1 MKKRNRYPD
10 RKLIARVACIVI
22 LLAALGIV
30 ATLIAMCGANMKN
43 LLMKTLTKLLI
54 ASLILAIASVLIQTP
69 IMTNE
74 VALAQMDAS
83 DVSFMAWSLYR
94 PTMTII
100 RIILCI
106 ISGGIL
112 STVAMDIH
120 NYINKNEK
128 E

>member
-1 MKKRNRYPD
+1 MKK
-10 RKLIARVACIVI
+10 
-22 LLAALGIV
+22 
-30 ATLIAMCGANMKN
+30 

-69 IMTNE
+69 VMTNE

-120 NYINKNEK
+120 NYVNKNEK

>member
-1 MKKRNRYPD
+1 MKK
-10 RKLIARVACIVI
+10 
-22 LLAALGIV
+22 
-30 ATLIAMCGANMKN
+30 

-69 IMTNE
+69 VMTNE

-83 DVSFMAWSLYR
+83 DVSFMAWSFYR
-94 PTMTII
+94 PTMTIV

-106 ISGGIL
+106 ISGCIL
-112 STVAMDIH
+112 GTVAQDIH

>member
-1 MKKRNRYPD
+1 MKK
-10 RKLIARVACIVI
+10 
-22 LLAALGIV
+22 
-30 ATLIAMCGANMKN
+30 

-54 ASLILAIASVLIQTP
+54 ASFILAIASVLIQTP
-69 IMTNE
+69 VMTNE

-83 DVSFMAWSLYR
+83 DVSFMTWSLYR

-100 RIILCI
+100 RLILCV
-106 ISGGIL
+106 ISGCIL
-112 STVAMDIH
+112 GTVAMDIR

>member
-1 MKKRNRYPD
+1 MKK
-10 RKLIARVACIVI
+10 
-22 LLAALGIV
+22 
-30 ATLIAMCGANMKN
+30 

>member
-1 MKKRNRYPD
+1 MKK
-10 RKLIARVACIVI
+10 
-22 LLAALGIV
+22 
-30 ATLIAMCGANMKN
+30 

-54 ASLILAIASVLIQTP
+54 ASLILFIASVLIQTP
-69 IMTNE
+69 VMTNE

-83 DVSFMAWSLYR
+83 DISFMTWSLYR
-94 PTMTII
+94 PAMTIV

-106 ISGGIL
+106 ISGCIL
-112 STVAMDIH
+112 GTVARDIH

>member
-1 MKKRNRYPD
+1 MKE
-10 RKLIARVACIVI
+10 
-22 LLAALGIV
+22 
-30 ATLIAMCGANMKN
+30 

-69 IMTNE
+69 VMTNE

-83 DVSFMAWSLYR
+83 DVSFMTWSLYR
-94 PTMTII
+94 PTMTIV
-100 RIILCI
+100 RFILCI
-106 ISGGIL
+106 ISGCIL
-112 STVAMDIH
+112 GTVAQDIH

>member
-1 MKKRNRYPD
+1 MKK
-10 RKLIARVACIVI
+10 
-22 LLAALGIV
+22 
-30 ATLIAMCGANMKN
+30 
-43 LLMKTLTKLLI
+43 LLMKTLAKLLI

-69 IMTNE
+69 VMTNE

-120 NYINKNEK
+120 NYVNKNEK

>member
-1 MKKRNRYPD
+1 
-10 RKLIARVACIVI
+10 
-22 LLAALGIV
+22 
-30 ATLIAMCGANMKN
+30 
-43 LLMKTLTKLLI
+43 MKTLTKLLI

-69 IMTNE
+69 VMTNE

-83 DVSFMAWSLYR
+83 DVSFMTWSLYR
-94 PTMTII
+94 PTMTIV

-106 ISGGIL
+106 IGGCIL
-112 STVAMDIH
+112 GTVAQDIY

>member
-1 MKKRNRYPD
+1 MKE
-10 RKLIARVACIVI
+10 
-22 LLAALGIV
+22 
-30 ATLIAMCGANMKN
+30 

-69 IMTNE
+69 VMTNE

-94 PTMTII
+94 PTMTIV

-106 ISGGIL
+106 ISGCIL
-112 STVAMDIH
+112 GTVAQDIH

>member
-1 MKKRNRYPD
+1 MKK
-10 RKLIARVACIVI
+10 
-22 LLAALGIV
+22 
-30 ATLIAMCGANMKN
+30 
-43 LLMKTLTKLLI
+43 LLMKTLTKFLI

-69 IMTNE
+69 VMTNE

-120 NYINKNEK
+120 DYINKNEK

>member
-1 MKKRNRYPD
+1 MKK
-10 RKLIARVACIVI
+10 
-22 LLAALGIV
+22 
-30 ATLIAMCGANMKN
+30 

-69 IMTNE
+69 VMTNE

-83 DVSFMAWSLYR
+83 DVSFMTWSLYR
-94 PTMTII
+94 PAMTIV

-120 NYINKNEK
+120 DYINKNEK

>member
-1 MKKRNRYPD
+1 MKE
-10 RKLIARVACIVI
+10 
-22 LLAALGIV
+22 
-30 ATLIAMCGANMKN
+30 
-43 LLMKTLTKLLI
+43 LLMKALTKLLI

-69 IMTNE
+69 VMTND

-83 DVSFMAWSLYR
+83 DISFMTWSLYR
-94 PTMTII
+94 PAMTIV

-106 ISGGIL
+106 ISGCIL
-112 STVAMDIH
+112 GTVAQDIH

>member
-1 MKKRNRYPD
+1 
-10 RKLIARVACIVI
+10 
-22 LLAALGIV
+22 
-30 ATLIAMCGANMKN
+30 
-43 LLMKTLTKLLI
+43 MKTLTKLLI
-54 ASLILAIASVLIQTP
+54 ASSILAIASVLIQTP
-69 IMTNE
+69 VMTNE

-100 RIILCI
+100 RLILCV
-106 ISGGIL
+106 ISGCIL
-112 STVAMDIH
+112 GTVAQDIY

>member
-1 MKKRNRYPD
+1 MKE
-10 RKLIARVACIVI
+10 
-22 LLAALGIV
+22 
-30 ATLIAMCGANMKN
+30 

-69 IMTNE
+69 VMTNE

-106 ISGGIL
+106 ISGCIL
-112 STVAMDIH
+112 GTVARDIH

>member
-1 MKKRNRYPD
+1 MKK
-10 RKLIARVACIVI
+10 
-22 LLAALGIV
+22 
-30 ATLIAMCGANMKN
+30 

-69 IMTNE
+69 VMTNE

-94 PTMTII
+94 PTMTIV

-106 ISGGIL
+106 ISGRIL
-112 STVAMDIH
+112 GTVAQDIH

>member
-1 MKKRNRYPD
+1 MKE
-10 RKLIARVACIVI
+10 
-22 LLAALGIV
+22 
-30 ATLIAMCGANMKN
+30 

-69 IMTNE
+69 VMTNE

-120 NYINKNEK
+120 DYINKNEK

>member
-1 MKKRNRYPD
+1 MKK
-10 RKLIARVACIVI
+10 
-22 LLAALGIV
+22 
-30 ATLIAMCGANMKN
+30 

-69 IMTNE
+69 VMTNE

-112 STVAMDIH
+112 GTVARDIH
-120 NYINKNEK
+120 NYINKN
-128 E
+128 

>member
-1 MKKRNRYPD
+1 MKK
-10 RKLIARVACIVI
+10 
-22 LLAALGIV
+22 
-30 ATLIAMCGANMKN
+30 

-69 IMTNE
+69 VMTNDI
-74 VALAQMDAS
+74 ALAQMDAS
-83 DVSFMAWSLYR
+83 DVSFMTWSLYR
-94 PTMTII
+94 PAMTII

>member
-1 MKKRNRYPD
+1 MKK
-10 RKLIARVACIVI
+10 
-22 LLAALGIV
+22 
-30 ATLIAMCGANMKN
+30 

-54 ASLILAIASVLIQTP
+54 ASFILAIASVLIQTP
-69 IMTNE
+69 VMTNE

-100 RIILCI
+100 RLILCV
-106 ISGGIL
+106 ISGCIL
-112 STVAMDIH
+112 STVAMDIR

>member
-1 MKKRNRYPD
+1 MKK
-10 RKLIARVACIVI
+10 
-22 LLAALGIV
+22 
-30 ATLIAMCGANMKN
+30 

-69 IMTNE
+69 VMTNE

-83 DVSFMAWSLYR
+83 DISFMTWSLYR
-94 PTMTII
+94 PAMTIV

>member
-1 MKKRNRYPD
+1 MKK
-10 RKLIARVACIVI
+10 
-22 LLAALGIV
+22 
-30 ATLIAMCGANMKN
+30 

-69 IMTNE
+69 VMTNE

-120 NYINKNEK
+120 DYINKNEK

>member
-1 MKKRNRYPD
+1 MQ
-10 RKLIARVACIVI
+10 
-22 LLAALGIV
+22 
-30 ATLIAMCGANMKN
+30 T

-54 ASLILAIASVLIQTP
+54 ASFILAIASVLIQTP
-69 IMTNE
+69 VMTNE

-100 RIILCI
+100 RLILCV
-106 ISGGIL
+106 ISGCIL
-112 STVAMDIH
+112 STVAMDIR

>member
-1 MKKRNRYPD
+1 
-10 RKLIARVACIVI
+10 
-22 LLAALGIV
+22 
-30 ATLIAMCGANMKN
+30 
-43 LLMKTLTKLLI
+43 MKTLTKLLI

-69 IMTNE
+69 VMTNE

-120 NYINKNEK
+120 DYINKNEK

>member
-1 MKKRNRYPD
+1 MKK
-10 RKLIARVACIVI
+10 
-22 LLAALGIV
+22 
-30 ATLIAMCGANMKN
+30 

-69 IMTNE
+69 VMTNE

-120 NYINKNEK
+120 DYINKNEK
-128 E
+128 EELP

>member
-1 MKKRNRYPD
+1 
-10 RKLIARVACIVI
+10 
-22 LLAALGIV
+22 
-30 ATLIAMCGANMKN
+30 
-43 LLMKTLTKLLI
+43 MKTLTKLLI
-54 ASLILAIASVLIQTP
+54 ASLILAVASVLIQTP
-69 IMTNE
+69 VMTNE

-120 NYINKNEK
+120 NYVNKNEK

>member
-1 MKKRNRYPD
+1 MKE
-10 RKLIARVACIVI
+10 
-22 LLAALGIV
+22 
-30 ATLIAMCGANMKN
+30 

-54 ASLILAIASVLIQTP
+54 ASLILAVASVLIQTP
-69 IMTNE
+69 VMTNE

-120 NYINKNEK
+120 DYINKNEK